1 MSARLRIFFV
11 VYAAA
16 VALGFGLLWA
26 HEYEIGSSSIAPA
39 RIPVGTTL
47 EQTSGRALVVMS
59 VHPHCPC
66 TARSLDTLER
76 LWSRRA
82 ADAAVDLAILLTIP
96 RGETPDFATGST
108 ADRARSISGARVVVD
123 VDGGLSDR
131 FGAAASGQVAAYRAS
146 GELCFSGG
154 LTVSRSH
161 GGDSSGVD
169 VLHALL
175 RGENSSE
182 DAVTTAVFG
191 CSLQN
196 P

>member
-11 VYAAA
+11 AYAAA

-26 HEYEIGSSSIAPA
+26 HEYEIGSTSIAPA
-39 RIPVGTTL
+39 QVPMGTTL
-47 EQTSGRALVVMS
+47 EPIPGRALVVMS

-66 TARSLDTLER
+66 TARGLDTLER
-76 LWSRRA
+76 LWTRRK

-96 RGETPDFATGST
+96 RGEAPDFATGST
-108 ADRARSISGARVVVD
+108 ADRARSIPGAQVVVD
-123 VDGGLSDR
+123 VDGELSER
-131 FGAAASGQVAAYRAS
+131 FAAAASGQVAAYRAS

-169 VLHALL
+169 VLYALL
-175 RGENSSE
+175 RGEDPAE
-182 DAVTTAVFG
+182 KTITTAVFG